1 MGDNYKKGCPDGL
14 ILEDLVKKLKEKE
27 IGYTCIKLNDLC
39 DKMFQIMKDVY
50 PEMEVHDLTD
60 DIKLKTP
67 E

>member
-1 MGDNYKKGCPDGL
+1 MGDNYENGCPDGL
-14 ILEDLVKKLKEKE
+14 ILEDLVKKLKEEE
-27 IGYTCIKLNDLC
+27 IGYTCIKLNDSC
-39 DKMFQIMKDVY
+39 DKMFQIMKEVY